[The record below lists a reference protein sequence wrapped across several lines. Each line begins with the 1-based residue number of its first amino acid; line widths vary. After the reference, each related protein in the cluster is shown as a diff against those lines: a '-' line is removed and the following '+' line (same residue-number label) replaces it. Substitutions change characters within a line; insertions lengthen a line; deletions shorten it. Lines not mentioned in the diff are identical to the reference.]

1 MEENLSSK
9 PNVVV
14 CMVDQLRAFEVGCYG
29 NSHIRTPNIDRLA
42 ERGVRFQ
49 TAITNNPVC
58 TPARSCL
65 LSGQYSRSCT
75 GELGN
80 VSDDPSCPIRRR
92 LLNPTIA
99 EHFRENG
106 YRTALIGKWHVDPN
120 PLLVG
125 FEYALY
131 PLNVHRNYGQ
141 TFIENDDWLPPVE
154 QFAPE
159 YEIDRVE
166 HYIQNHAA
174 DPFFL
179 FYNISPP
186 HGPIGPTEMPEK
198 YTAMYDT
205 ESLPLR
211 RNAWIDG
218 KPAQSDRWFKTY
230 QLSTYWWRIAEK
242 PPWIADPRCGY
253 PDQIGDLPS
262 DADAVANGFDLH
274 NLTSLYYGAATSA
287 DDMVGRLIESLE
299 VNGLTNNTIVVF
311 VSDHGDSLGSHH
323 LFNKDCLYE
332 EAIRIPMI
340 ICFPPKFIPAVNRLQ
355 IAELIDIMPTLLDI
369 CGLPVPDHVQGRSL
383 VPVFGDAE
391 AELDRNYAFIE
402 TEPFVAPRPII
413 GIRTPTHLYGRYL
426 SDNWQEAAE
435 PWALFD
441 LREDPFQECNLVET
455 GGQADVAKRL
465 HRRLEEWNNS
475 TPWLNVRQTGGK
487 E

>member
-166 HYIQNHAA
+166 HYIQNHAVDPHSNDLLGAGPLAESCRHFAGCPNDRYHA
-174 DPFFL
+174 DGAR
-179 FYNISPP
+179 Y
-186 HGPIGPTEMPEK
+186 
-198 YTAMYDT
+198 
-205 ESLPLR
+205 LR
-211 RNAWIDG
+211 R
-218 KPAQSDRWFKTY
+218 KYS
-230 QLSTYWWRIAEK
+230 
-242 PPWIADPRCGY
+242 
-253 PDQIGDLPS
+253 
-262 DADAVANGFDLH
+262 
-274 NLTSLYYGAATSA
+274 
-287 DDMVGRLIESLE
+287 
-299 VNGLTNNTIVVF
+299 
-311 VSDHGDSLGSHH
+311 
-323 LFNKDCLYE
+323 
-332 EAIRIPMI
+332 
-340 ICFPPKFIPAVNRLQ
+340 
-355 IAELIDIMPTLLDI
+355 
-369 CGLPVPDHVQGRSL
+369 
-383 VPVFGDAE
+383 
-391 AELDRNYAFIE
+391 
-402 TEPFVAPRPII
+402 
-413 GIRTPTHLYGRYL
+413 
-426 SDNWQEAAE
+426 
-435 PWALFD
+435 
-441 LREDPFQECNLVET
+441 
-455 GGQADVAKRL
+455 
-465 HRRLEEWNNS
+465 
-475 TPWLNVRQTGGK
+475 
-487 E
+487 